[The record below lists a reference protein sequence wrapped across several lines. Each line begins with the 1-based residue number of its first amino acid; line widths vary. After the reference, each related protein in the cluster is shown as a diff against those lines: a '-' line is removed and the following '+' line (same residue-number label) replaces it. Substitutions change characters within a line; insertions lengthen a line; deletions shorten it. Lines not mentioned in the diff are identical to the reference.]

1 MGQVY
6 RARDTRLKRDVALK
20 TLPEAWAN
28 DPHYVKRLELEAQ
41 AASALNHPHIVTIYE
56 LGNSPPYHYIV
67 MELVE
72 GENLRAL
79 IESGG
84 LPVDRLLGLAAQV
97 SDALATAHAKG
108 IVHRDLK
115 PENVVV
121 TREGRVK
128 VLDFGLAR
136 MEPHLLE
143 SGGDDETAAAPL
155 TAEGTVVGTASYMSP
170 EQAQGQAVDF
180 RTDQFSLGVML
191 YEMAT
196 GHRPFEQRTAA
207 ATIAAILRDPPPPL
221 DRAALPPP
229 LQWLIERCLAKNP
242 SGRYASTREIATAL
256 AGLLAAGS
264 RRASAR
270 RPPRARRSSGARA
283 SATRSARCSRRRT
296 CGW

>member
-6 RARDTRLKRDVALK
+6 RALDTRLQREVALK

-28 DPHYVKRLELEAQ
+28 DPHYVKRLELEAR
-41 AASALNHPHIVTIYE
+41 AAAGLTHPHIVTIYE

-79 IESGG
+79 IDSGG

-97 SDALATAHAKG
+97 SDALAAAHSKG

-121 TREGRVK
+121 TKEGRVK

-136 MEPHLLE
+136 MEPQLLR

-256 AGLLAAGS
+256 AGLLEQLEAP
-264 RRASAR
+264 RASAKTSVR
-270 RPPRARRSSGARA
+270 ETTATVTAVVPKTVLIQQTKLPRP
-283 SATRSARCSRRRT
+283 
-296 CGW
+296 